1 MDLYISQEQAI
12 ETAIAAGIF
21 VASLLLARL
30 LAAVLHRIVHHYTRA
45 TETRLDDQVVQAV
58 RLPLL
63 VLIVVQGAFLALRTL
78 PYLDEQRTTLDRV
91 SVAATLLLA
100 VLLAQRLL
108 SALLTWYGA
117 EIAHRTSTDWDEKS
131 LPMIRRV
138 TNVAIAVIGG
148 MVVLGQLGLSI
159 SPLLAGLGI
168 GGIAVALALQPLLT
182 NVFASSYMLS
192 DASIRVGDFI
202 AIEGGPSGWVEDIGF
217 RATRIRTFDNN
228 IIILPNATLAE
239 STVTN
244 FDVAGAPVDAAIT
257 CGVAYE
263 EDLERVEQVCLDE
276 LRGIVQELDEAL
288 DDQQPIFR
296 YKRFGDS
303 NIDFL
308 LKVRAQTRRQVG
320 FVTHTMVK
328 RIHGRLAREGITI
341 NYPARRLMLAAED
354 TDVLE
359 RLASLAGDGRG
370 AGDGETVSCPATDG
384 GRAGTTE
391 VQG

>member
-1 MDLYISQEQAI
+1 MELNIDRDQVI
-12 ETAIAAGIF
+12 EIAIAAGIF
-21 VASLLLARL
+21 VGSVVLARV
-30 LAAVLHRIVHHYTRA
+30 LASVLGRIVHHYTRA
-45 TETRLDDQVVQAV
+45 AETRLDDLVIQAV
-58 RLPLL
+58 RAPLL
-63 VLIVVQGAFLALRTL
+63 VLIVVQGAFLALSTL
-78 PYLDEQRTTLDRV
+78 RYVEDQRATLENL
-91 SVAATLLLA
+91 SVAATLLLS
-100 VLLAQRLL
+100 VLLAQRLM

-117 EIAHRTSTDWDEKS
+117 EVAIRTSTDWDEKS

-138 TNVAIAVIGG
+138 MNVSIVLIGG
-148 MVVLGQLGLSI
+148 LVVMGQLGLSI
-159 SPLLAGLGI
+159 SPLIAGLGI

-202 AIEGGPSGWVEDIGF
+202 EIEGGPTGWVEDIGF

-228 IIILPNATLAE
+228 IIIVPNSTLAE

-263 EDLERVEQVCLDE
+263 EDLERVERVCMDE
-276 LRGIVQELDEAL
+276 LRGIMRELDEAL
-288 DDQQPIFR
+288 DDQEPIFR
-296 YKRFGDS
+296 YQRFGDS
-303 NIDFL
+303 NVDFL
-308 LKVRAQTRRQVG
+308 LKVRAKTRRQVG
-320 FVTHTMVK
+320 FLTHTMVK
-328 RIHGRLAREGITI
+328 RIHARLSREGITI

-370 AGDGETVSCPATDG
+370 ASDGDPQPSAATDG
-384 GRAGTTE
+384 GGLTTDPRE
-391 VQG
+391 